1 MMITTRV
8 CYDPA
13 VRVSIRIL
21 LALAAVAGAPACKG
35 SYATGSGMQ
44 SFSDRRGETNG
55 RSFDFV
61 STKPDGSE
69 WTIRVRGT
77 AMWVGYAK
85 GKKTDEL
92 GSFGLSDDEYDKLW
106 GLVDGVDIASRKH
119 GKVDPEHGTVSMHLR
134 EVTNKG
140 EHDLETVFVSRD
152 TDDEDV
158 IALADYLATLVE
170 NHKNERPAF

>member
-1 MMITTRV
+1 MARV
-8 CYDPA
+8 CYA
-13 VRVSIRIL
+13 RTVRVSVRIL
-21 LALAAVAGAPACKG
+21 LVLAIAAGAAACKG
-35 SYATGSGMQ
+35 TYATGSGMT
-44 SFSDRRGETNG
+44 SHTNERGETNG

-69 WTIRVRGT
+69 WTIRVRGS

-106 GLVDGVDIASRKH
+106 GLVDGVDIPSRKP
-119 GKVDPEHGTVSMHLR
+119 GKVDPEHGTVSLHLR
-134 EVTNKG
+134 AVTHKG
-140 EHDLETVFVSRD
+140 GHDLETVFVSRD

-158 IALADYLATLVE
+158 LALADYLATLVE
-170 NHKNERPAF
+170 NHKNERPGF

>member
-1 MMITTRV
+1 M
-8 CYDPA
+8 
-13 VRVSIRIL
+13 RVSL
-21 LALAAVAGAPACKG
+21 WVVLVLVAAASAPACKG
-35 SYATGSGMQ
+35 TYATGSGMT
-44 SFSDRRGETNG
+44 SHTNERGETNG

-69 WTIRVRGT
+69 WTIRVRGS

-92 GSFGLSDDEYDKLW
+92 GSFSLSDEEYDKLW
-106 GLVDGVDIASRKH
+106 GLVDGVDIPSRKA
-119 GKVDPEHGTVSMHLR
+119 GKVDPEHGTVSLHLR
-134 EVTNKG
+134 AVTRKG
-140 EHDLETVFVSRD
+140 HDLETVFVSRD